1 MKNILKNNRDRTL
14 KQALQLMDWL
24 CYLSIRD
31 LIRLL
36 GLGL

>member
-1 MKNILKNNRDRTL
+1 MKNILKNNRDHTPKQTL
-14 KQALQLMDWL
+14 RLVDWL

-31 LIRLL
+31 PIRLL